1 VVVLAATGLATAYF
15 RAAPS
20 STPAV
25 LRFVVTPPEGTTF
38 SPSASFLAVSPN
50 GRFLAFLASRPGE
63 ERRLWVRALDSL
75 TAREL
80 AGTDGALGPFWSP
93 DSRYLGFFARNRLK
107 TVSLLGEPPEVLC
120 ETPSLEAA
128 SGTWHRN
135 GAILFAQSHGIYRTS
150 STGGGATPVTSVDRQ
165 RGESAHVL
173 PQFLPDGRH
182 FVYTARAE
190 AGGSFESWIV
200 LRSLDSPDERRL
212 FIARSQALYA
222 DRDYLLFLRDGA
234 LLAQPFDLARLQLR
248 GEPLPVPQTEHVGF
262 NPATPRGMFSVS
274 QNGVLAYRPSAMAEL
289 GWFDRSGGPLGSIG
303 AAGFDRNPALSHD
316 GQRLA
321 VSRYDPPMATRSVW
335 ILDVRRGGVASRFT
349 ARTAWE
355 TCPVWSPDDTSIIF
369 ARGVPSDEELYEKS
383 SNRAT
388 EERVLP
394 YRPRGCP
401 LDWSPDGRYLLYGTS
416 RGFGSPGSG
425 LWLVPVKGDGEP
437 KALAGEWP
445 SGPQTP
451 QARISPDGRWL
462 TYVSDATG
470 RREIYVR
477 SFPDGKDGTWQVSSQ
492 GGIEPQWRGDGRELF
507 FLGADQKLMSVPVIT
522 GSAFRAG
529 TPTAL
534 FSTDL
539 DPTGLPISGRNQY
552 LVTADGQRFL
562 INQPRRD
569 AGASSPVALLVN
581 WTAALK
587 K

>member
-1 VVVLAATGLATAYF
+1 
-15 RAAPS
+15 
-20 STPAV
+20 
-25 LRFVVTPPEGTTF
+25 
-38 SPSASFLAVSPN
+38 
-50 GRFLAFLASRPGE
+50 
-63 ERRLWVRALDSL
+63 
-75 TAREL
+75 
-80 AGTDGALGPFWSP
+80 
-93 DSRYLGFFARNRLK
+93 
-107 TVSLLGEPPEVLC
+107 
-120 ETPSLEAA
+120 
-128 SGTWHRN
+128 
-135 GAILFAQSHGIYRTS
+135 
-150 STGGGATPVTSVDRQ
+150 
-165 RGESAHVL
+165 
-173 PQFLPDGRH
+173 
-182 FVYTARAE
+182 
-190 AGGSFESWIV
+190 
-200 LRSLDSPDERRL
+200 
-212 FIARSQALYA
+212 
-222 DRDYLLFLRDGA
+222 
-234 LLAQPFDLARLQLR
+234 
-248 GEPLPVPQTEHVGF
+248 
-262 NPATPRGMFSVS
+262 MFSVS

-289 GWFDRSGGPLGSIG
+289 GWFDRTGRPLGWIG
-303 AAGFDRNPALSHD
+303 APGFDRNPALSHD

-349 ARTAWE
+349 ARAAWE

-401 LDWSPDGRYLLYGTS
+401 LDWSPDGRYLLYGAS
-416 RGFGSPGSG
+416 RGFGSPGGG
-425 LWLVPVKGDGEP
+425 LWLVPVKGDAEP
-437 KALAGEWP
+437 VALAGAWP
-445 SGPQTP
+445 SGPQPP

-477 SFPDGKDGTWQVSSQ
+477 SFPNGKDGTWQVSSQ
-492 GGIEPQWRGDGRELF
+492 GGIEPQWRGDGQELF
-507 FLGADQKLMSVPVIT
+507 FLGADRKLMSVPVTT

-539 DPTGLPISGRNQY
+539 DAAGLPISGRNQY

-569 AGASSPVALLVN
+569 AGASSPVTLLVN